1 MKERKKKSLLKHLV
15 GIVVPLAFLLAIG
28 IIYEHLGLIIGSLIL
43 GLEGLYVILVVA
55 KRKKDKKGED

>member
-1 MKERKKKSLLKHLV
+1 MKPLHKHLI
-15 GIVVPLAFLLAIG
+15 GIVVPLVLLLAMG
-28 IIYEHLGLIIGSLIL
+28 IIFEHLGLIIGSLIL